1 MTIVKYSEILE
12 AAIPLVMWRP
22 IDKPTKEYSC
32 DALWVTTR
40 GKCSTFVLANKI
52 YTDLQLYLEE
62 EFGIRT
68 GEADV
73 FNEFYS
79 TESDGIHPECTA
91 ESQKARIIWLTFAA
105 MICKERGL

>member
-12 AAIPLVMWRP
+12 AAIPLIMWRP
-22 IDKPTKEYSC
+22 IDRPIKEYSC
-32 DALWVTTR
+32 DALWIATR
-40 GKCSTFVLANKI
+40 ERCSSYELAEKI
-52 YTDLQLYLEE
+52 WTDLQLYLEE

-68 GEADV
+68 DELGL

-79 TESDGIHPECTA
+79 TGSECGTLDCTA